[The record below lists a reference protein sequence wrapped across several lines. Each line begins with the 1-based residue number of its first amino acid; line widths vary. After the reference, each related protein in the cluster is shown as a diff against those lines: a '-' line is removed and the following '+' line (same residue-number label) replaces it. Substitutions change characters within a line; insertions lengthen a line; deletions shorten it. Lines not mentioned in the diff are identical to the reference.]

1 MGQGWSDSGCPGV
14 AVQGRAGKA
23 PKTPLMRLYGPIND
37 KPPSGGRRGLD
48 VAIGLPYAEFAHRRR
63 VSLARLNDLS
73 TYLYASAILDG
84 ETTRRSGLNSD
95 RGGGP
100 LNAQRVVGKREPHTE
115 NREKL
120 PTADGSVSHITAR
133 FWLGVIP
140 FRNRADSPS
149 VIGGKR

>member
-1 MGQGWSDSGCPGV
+1 
-14 AVQGRAGKA
+14 
-23 PKTPLMRLYGPIND
+23 MRLYGPIND
-37 KPPSGGRRGLD
+37 KPPSGGRWGLD
-48 VAIGLPYAEFAHRRR
+48 AARGLPYAEFADRRKGI
-63 VSLARLNDLS
+63 VNLGCTFVN
-73 TYLYASAILDG
+73 TPHASAFLDG